1 MQPTF
6 SPVNAMLFSPSAV
19 VGGITETS
27 QVVTSAPNFLL
38 LNKSSFGKCDLLNS
52 LCKHIAH
59 NCTCQVFSHHKQ
71 SGAK

>member
-6 SPVNAMLFSPSAV
+6 FPAYAMLFSPSAV

-38 LNKSSFGKCDLLNS
+38 LLLNKSSFGKCDLLNS
-52 LCKHIAH
+52 LRKH
-59 NCTCQVFSHHKQ
+59 TSQVFSHHKQ